1 MGGAFDPPLDMA
13 GGTAD
18 MAGERGKR
26 QQRIE
31 SQTQQRFIA
40 VFHLFSLMQERNNQ
54 VPVFSQS
61 KL

>member
-18 MAGERGKR
+18 MAGGRGER
-26 QQRIE
+26 QQHIA
-31 SQTQQRFIA
+31 SQTERHFITI
-40 VFHLFSLMQERNNQ
+40 FPPPSLMQERNNQ